1 MKEGLEWCTVV
12 WQITGDNAGTG
23 DSGYTPLIVAVL
35 AGCFTIASVIFGR
48 IYQEIC
54 DKRSVRASLLAEV
67 AALREVVRIRGY
79 LDSLRKTAGE
89 LKGELGEQA
98 KAKGIV
104 WKFEIP
110 ISTDYNQ
117 IYKANLGRL
126 GVLSEHEAVSIVRF
140 HILAESVRADVSEG
154 GVLAQGSDEAE
165 DFDDAADLLE
175 EAMLL
180 ADELVT
186 KRPSWPE
193 RLATRVWTF
202 CGR

>member
-1 MKEGLEWCTVV
+1 M
-12 WQITGDNAGTG
+12 
-23 DSGYTPLIVAVL
+23 
-35 AGCFTIASVIFGR
+35 
-48 IYQEIC
+48 
-54 DKRSVRASLLAEV
+54 
-67 AALREVVRIRGY
+67 REVVRIRGY
-79 LDSLRKTAGE
+79 LDSLRQTAGE

-98 KAKGIV
+98 KANGIV

-154 GVLAQGSDEAE
+154 GVLAQGSGEAK

-186 KRPSWPE
+186 KRPSWRE

>member
-1 MKEGLEWCTVV
+1 MKEALEWCTVV
-12 WQITGDNAGTG
+12 WQIAGDNA
-23 DSGYTPLIVAVL
+23 DSGSSSYTPLIVAVL
-35 AGCFTIASVIFGR
+35 AGCFTIASVILGR

-67 AALREVVRIRGY
+67 AALRDVVQMRRYIDDLRETAVELRGEIG
-79 LDSLRKTAGE
+79 DRMRANET
-89 LKGELGEQA
+89 
-98 KAKGIV
+98 V

-110 ISTDYNQ
+110 ISSDYNQ

-154 GVLAQGSDEAE
+154 GILAQGSDDAE

-175 EAMLL
+175 EAMTL
-180 ADELVT
+180 ADELVV
-186 KRPSWPE
+186 KRSPWLK
-193 RLATRVWTF
+193 RLGVRLWTF

>member
-67 AALREVVRIRGY
+67 AAMREVVRIRGY
-79 LDSLRKTAGE
+79 LDSLRQTAGE

-98 KAKGIV
+98 KANGIV

-154 GVLAQGSDEAE
+154 GVLAQGSGEAK

-186 KRPSWPE
+186 KRPSWRE